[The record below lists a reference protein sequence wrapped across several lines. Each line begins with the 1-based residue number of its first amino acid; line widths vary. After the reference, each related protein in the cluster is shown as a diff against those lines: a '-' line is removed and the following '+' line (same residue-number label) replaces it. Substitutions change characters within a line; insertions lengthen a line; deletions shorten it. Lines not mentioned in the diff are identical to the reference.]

1 MSEIYRLKLYISGDT
16 SRSRLAIANLRAF
29 CQRELFERSEIITID
44 ILKSPDIAER
54 EKILITPT
62 LVKEFPP
69 PQERIIG
76 DLSNTDIV
84 CFALSLQPKPLGQ
97 QRRQQEL

>member
-1 MSEIYRLKLYISGDT
+1 MCEIYRLKLYVSGDS
-16 SRSRLAIANLRAF
+16 SRSRLAIANLQEF
-29 CQRELFERSEIITID
+29 CDRELRERSEITIID
-44 ILKSPDIAER
+44 ILKSPEIAER

-69 PQERIIG
+69 PQERVIG

-84 CFALSLQPKPLGQ
+84 SFALSLRSHPLRQKP
-97 QRRQQEL
+97 

>member
-16 SRSRLAIANLRAF
+16 SRSRLAIANLRKF
-29 CQRELFERSEIITID
+29 CQRELFERNQIVVID
-44 ILKSPDIAER
+44 ILESPDIAER

-69 PQERIIG
+69 PQERVIG
-76 DLSNTDIV
+76 DLSNTNIV
-84 CFALSLQPKPLGQ
+84 AFALGLQPKPL
-97 QRRQQEL
+97 R